1 MRTLE
6 SMFVGGCELSSHWA
20 SRIFDDDDDDGGGG
34 DDDGGG
40 GGDDDQDIPRPIE
53 TPTPLDP

>member
-20 SRIFDDDDDDGGGG
+20 SRIFDDDDGGGG
-34 DDDGGG
+34 DDDGG